1 MKDAHM
7 DPAEAVQVF
16 EDLNATQA
24 VGMHWGTF
32 ILTDEEMTEPLRLL
46 HEALVKNNLN
56 GDDFSAM
63 QHGQIK
69 KLPVSIKEK
78 GSLCKANL
86 DY

>member
-1 MKDAHM
+1 M

-46 HEALVKNNLN
+46 HEALVKINLY
-56 GDDFSAM
+56 GDDF
-63 QHGQIK
+63 
-69 KLPVSIKEK
+69 
-78 GSLCKANL
+78 
-86 DY
+86 